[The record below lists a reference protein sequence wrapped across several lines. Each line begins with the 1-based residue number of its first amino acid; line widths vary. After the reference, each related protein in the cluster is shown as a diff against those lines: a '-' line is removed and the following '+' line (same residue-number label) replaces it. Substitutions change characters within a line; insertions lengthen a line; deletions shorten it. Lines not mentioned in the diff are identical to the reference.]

1 MLLHAQT
8 KKWSEGPKMNNARYF
23 HGCTTIPSTVERNA
37 QFIVVGGHHSES
49 TVEILDVSSNSWFNV
64 ANTPLPGLFANSLTV
79 SNSPEY
85 KLYSIG
91 GSPSDRAIF
100 GLTQSD
106 AWVHVGNLTEVR
118 ADHASLNVDKKD
130 IPGCA

>member
-1 MLLHAQT
+1 MN
-8 KKWSEGPKMNNARYF
+8 GPRAWC
-23 HGCTTIPSTVERNA
+23 GCTTIPSTEERNA
-37 QFIVVGGHHSES
+37 QIVVVGSFNSKS

-64 ANTPLPGLFANSLTV
+64 AKIPFTQSLYGNSLTA

-91 GSPSDRAIF
+91 GTVSNGAIY

-106 AWVHVGNLTEVR
+106 GWVHVGNLTENR
-118 ADHASLNVDKKD
+118 WYHTSLNVDKKD